1 LTQIIVKLSFV
12 HIVQYFSLMKGFFR
26 YLLFAFL
33 LAMASPLLAQ
43 KKNSLPASK
52 KNTAPEI
59 KSFTLDGKSAGSRI
73 KLNPQEKYMLS
84 FVLFDAEGDKIDMG
98 WELFSVTALERDK
111 KAEAIAN
118 AISPVSRE
126 RAMLHVPIEEGEY
139 ILWLYVNDGKGNTNK
154 SSIKFTVLPN

>member
-1 LTQIIVKLSFV
+1 
-12 HIVQYFSLMKGFFR
+12 
-26 YLLFAFL
+26 
-33 LAMASPLLAQ
+33 
-43 KKNSLPASK
+43 
-52 KNTAPEI
+52 
-59 KSFTLDGKSAGSRI
+59 
-73 KLNPQEKYMLS
+73 MLS